1 MPGSADDSYGIEVAK
16 LAGVPDN
23 VISKARGYLK
33 ELEAGGRGPKAEKND
48 DSGQI
53 SLADAGTD
61 EVGRILRS
69 TDINSLT
76 PLEALNLLSEL
87 QQKARG

>member
-1 MPGSADDSYGIEVAK
+1 MTKPRA
-16 LAGVPDN
+16 
-23 VISKARGYLK
+23 
-33 ELEAGGRGPKAEKND
+33 PKTEKQD
-48 DSGQI
+48 ESDQI
-53 SLADAGTD
+53 SLVDAGTD

>member
-1 MPGSADDSYGIEVAK
+1 MPERIISRAK
-16 LAGVPDN
+16 
-23 VISKARGYLK
+23 GYLK
-33 ELEAGGRGPKAEKND
+33 ELEAGKSAINVEKND
-48 DSGQI
+48 ASDQI
-53 SLADAGTD
+53 SLVDAGTD
-61 EVGRILRS
+61 EVGRILRA